1 METGMPISRFYQHGC
16 SSLLIVML
24 IGLARE
30 ASLGCYQHSLK
41 NRTGPA
47 VELEKIRIGDPD
59 SSLSAADRSR
69 NRTGKNKLNWPVF
82 VKKGWTRR
90 FTENRTVRCR
100 FQKSPS
106 IDLFSCAQAGGR
118 IRKEKKK
125 PSFGGFGRIG
135 SISLD
140 FVHRETLSGS
150 VGFIWCLRVWDLLV
164 IASCWLVATKLW
176 ETMNY
181 VARLLLLDVA
191 NWHYICSCG
200 LTG

>member
-1 METGMPISRFYQHGC
+1 MLDVMETGMPISRFYQHGC

-82 VKKGWTRR
+82 VKKRVNQAVYRKPDGSMSFPEKPLDRLV
-90 FTENRTVRCR
+90 FVRT
-100 FQKSPS
+100 SW
-106 IDLFSCAQAGGR
+106 G
-118 IRKEKKK
+118 
-125 PSFGGFGRIG
+125 
-135 SISLD
+135 
-140 FVHRETLSGS
+140 
-150 VGFIWCLRVWDLLV
+150 
-164 IASCWLVATKLW
+164 
-176 ETMNY
+176 
-181 VARLLLLDVA
+181 
-191 NWHYICSCG
+191 
-200 LTG
+200 